1 MHRGDSYDQIAT
13 RNRMTNSNSFG
24 SARVFE
30 ELDDRE
36 KRYSIC
42 FEFGSDSEMRRV
54 EKVFA
59 SLESWRVTSAP
70 STKIA
75 MLRGT
80 KANGFPSKNGT
91 VVIGKLQRSLRE
103 QLIFVGHLNGY
114 LIACT

>member
-1 MHRGDSYDQIAT
+1 MYRKNVPRNACIEAIVYDQIAT

-59 SLESWRVTSAP
+59 SLESRRATSTP
-70 STKIA
+70 RTKIA
-75 MLRGT
+75 MPRQT
-80 KANGFPSKNGT
+80 EVNGFPSKSET
-91 VVIGKLQRSLRE
+91 VVIGKLQ
-103 QLIFVGHLNGY
+103 
-114 LIACT
+114 